1 MKLRL
6 DLWRKKD
13 KEMRE
18 TVIDEAKRCLQCKN
32 PRCKEG
38 CPIHT
43 PIRDAIGLLRNN
55 QIKEAGELLFEN
67 NPLSIIC
74 SLVCPQEKQ
83 CEGHC
88 VLGIRGIPVPVGMI
102 ENYISDYYL
111 NLFEAGEIK
120 RNGKKVAIV
129 GSGPAGI
136 TISILLA
143 RKGYEVT
150 LFEARDKIGGILR
163 YGIPAF
169 RLPKDVLDRLK
180 EVLLKMGVKIRPN
193 TNIGANLT
201 IDDLFRDGY
210 KSIFLGTGV
219 WKPYKLRIE
228 GESLGNCCYAIEYL
242 QNPDVYDLGKKLI
255 VIGGGNTAMDV
266 ARTALRH
273 GVKEVEIL
281 FHRTKEELTA
291 RKIEVDYTLM
301 DGAVIKELTQT
312 KKIVDNG
319 VIVND
324 VKVLE
329 DGSYVEDESSTHLL
343 EADNVII
350 AIGQGPRSVI
360 VNSTKGVETT
370 DRGLLSVDEVGRTSR
385 AGLFAAGDVV
395 TGAKTV
401 VQAVRLSKEVAEAM
415 DQYMSALSE

>member
-1 MKLRL
+1 
-6 DLWRKKD
+6 
-13 KEMRE
+13 MRE
-18 TVIDEAKRCLQCKN
+18 TVIDEARRCLQCKS
-32 PRCKEG
+32 PRCREG

-55 QIKEAGELLFEN
+55 QIQEAGALLFEN
-67 NPLSIIC
+67 NPLSIVC

-88 VLGIRGIPVPVGMI
+88 VLGIKGIPVPVGMI

-111 NLFEAGEIK
+111 NIFEAKEITP
-120 RNGKKVAIV
+120 NGKKVAIV

-136 TISILLA
+136 TISLLLA
-143 RKGYEVT
+143 RRGYSVT
-150 LFEARDKIGGILR
+150 LFEARDQIGGVLR

-169 RLPKDVLDRLK
+169 RLPKDILDRLK
-180 EVLLKMGVKIRPN
+180 LVLVKMGVKIRPN

-210 KSIFLGTGV
+210 QSIFLGTGV
-219 WKPYKLRIE
+219 WKPYKLGIK

-242 QNPDVYDLGKKLI
+242 KNPDVYDLGKSLI

-273 GVKEVEIL
+273 GVKDVKIL
-281 FHRTKEELTA
+281 FHRPKEELTA
-291 RKIEVDYTLM
+291 RKIEIDYTLM
-301 DGAVIKELTQT
+301 DGASLVECVMSKEVT
-312 KKIVDNG
+312 DDG
-319 VIVND
+319 VIVVD
-324 VKVLE
+324 VKQDENGDYFEVE
-329 DGSYVEDESSTHLL
+329 GSRRLI
-343 EADNVII
+343 EADHVII

-360 VNSTKGVETT
+360 VNSTTGVVTT
-370 DRGLLSVDEVGRTSR
+370 ERGLLSVDEQGRTSR

-395 TGAKTV
+395 TGARTV
-401 VQAVRLSKEVAEAM
+401 VQAVKLSKEVADAM
-415 DQYMSALSE
+415 DEYMQGLDNKNLGNLV

>member
-1 MKLRL
+1 
-6 DLWRKKD
+6 
-13 KEMRE
+13 MRE
-18 TVIDEAKRCLQCKN
+18 TVIDEAKRCLQCKF
-32 PRCKEG
+32 PRCRQG
-38 CPIHT
+38 CPIQT

-67 NPLSIIC
+67 NPLSIVC

-88 VLGIRGIPVPVGMI
+88 VLGIKGIPVPVGMI

-120 RNGKKVAIV
+120 TNGKKVAIV

-143 RKGYEVT
+143 RRGYEVT
-150 LFEARDKIGGILR
+150 LFEARDKIGGIMR

-169 RLPKDVLDRLK
+169 RLPKEILDRLK
-180 EVLLKMGVKIRPN
+180 TVLIKMGVKIRPN

-219 WKPYKLRIE
+219 WKPYKLGVE
-228 GESLGNCCYAIEYL
+228 GETLGNCCYAIEYL
-242 QNPDVYDLGKKLI
+242 QNPDVYDLGKSLI
-255 VIGGGNTAMDV
+255 VVGGGNTAMDV

-273 GVKEVEIL
+273 GVRDVKIL
-281 FHRTKEELTA
+281 FHRPKEELTA
-291 RKIEVDYTLM
+291 RKIEIDYTLM
-301 DGAVIKELTQT
+301 DGATIQECTMT
-312 KKIVDNG
+312 KKVVEKG
-319 VIVND
+319 VIVTD
-324 VKVLE
+324 VKLQE
-329 DGSYVEDESSTHLL
+329 DGTYAEVEGSERLE
-343 EADNVII
+343 EADHVII

-360 VNSTKGVETT
+360 VNSTKGVDTT
-370 DRGLLSVDEVGRTSR
+370 ERGLLNVDGEGRTSR
-385 AGLFAAGDVV
+385 PGLFAAGDVV

-401 VQAVRLSKEVAEAM
+401 VEAVRLSKQVANAM
-415 DQYMSALSE
+415 DEYMQSLGE

>member
-1 MKLRL
+1 MK
-6 DLWRKKD
+6 
-13 KEMRE
+13 E
-18 TVIDEAKRCLQCKN
+18 TVIDEARRCLQCKN
-32 PRCKEG
+32 PRCREG
-38 CPIHT
+38 CPIRT

-55 QIKEAGELLFEN
+55 QIKEAGALLFEN
-67 NPLSIIC
+67 NPLSIVC

-88 VLGIRGIPVPVGMI
+88 VLGLKGIPVPVGMI

-111 NLFEAGEIK
+111 NLFEAGDIE

-143 RKGYEVT
+143 RRGYDVT
-150 LFEARDKIGGILR
+150 LFEARDQIGGILR

-169 RLPKDVLDRLK
+169 RLPKDILDRLK
-180 EVLLKMGVKIRPN
+180 KVLVKMGVRIRPN

-201 IDDLFRDGY
+201 VDDLFRDGY

-219 WKPYKLRIE
+219 WRPYKLGIP

-242 QNPDVYDLGKKLI
+242 QNPDVYDLGKRLL

-273 GVKEVEIL
+273 GVREVKIL
-281 FHRTKEELTA
+281 FFRPKEELTA
-291 RKIEVDYTLM
+291 RKIEIDYTLM
-301 DGAVIKELTQT
+301 DGATIEECVDTKE
-312 KKIVDNG
+312 IVDEG
-319 VIVND
+319 AVVVD
-324 VKVLE
+324 VKQGE
-329 DGSYVEDESSTHLL
+329 DGRYYEVEGSRRIEK
-343 EADNVII
+343 ADHVII

-360 VNSTKGVETT
+360 VKSTKGVET
-370 DRGLLSVDEVGRTSR
+370 DEHGLLCVDEQGRTTR
-385 AGLFAAGDVV
+385 PGLFAAGDVV

-401 VQAVRLSKEVAEAM
+401 VQAVRLSKEVANAM
-415 DQYMSALSE
+415 DAYMQSLDD

>member
-1 MKLRL
+1 
-6 DLWRKKD
+6 
-13 KEMRE
+13 MRE

-32 PRCKEG
+32 PRCREG

-67 NPLSIIC
+67 NPLSIVC

-120 RNGKKVAIV
+120 SNGKKVAIV

-136 TISILLA
+136 TISMLLA

-150 LFEARDKIGGILR
+150 LFEARDKIGGIMR

-169 RLPKDVLDRLK
+169 RLPKEILDRLK
-180 EVLLKMGVKIRPN
+180 TVLVKMGVKIRPN

-201 IDDLFRDGY
+201 VDDLFRDGY

-219 WKPYKLRIE
+219 WKPYRLGVE
-228 GESLGNCCYAIEYL
+228 GESLGTCCYAIEYL
-242 QNPDVYDLGKKLI
+242 QNPDVYELGKRLI

-273 GVKEVEIL
+273 GVRDVKIL
-281 FHRTKEELTA
+281 FHRPKEELTA
-291 RKIEVDYTLM
+291 RKIEIDYTLM
-301 DGAVIKELTQT
+301 DGAVLQECTLT
-312 KKIVDNG
+312 KKIVENG
-319 VIVND
+319 VIVTN
-324 VKVLE
+324 VKQEE
-329 DGSYVEDESSTHLL
+329 DGNWVEIEGSEHLE

-360 VNSTKGVETT
+360 VKSTQGVGTT
-370 DRGLLSVDEVGRTSR
+370 DRGLLSVDESGRTTR
-385 AGLFAAGDVV
+385 PGLFAAGDVV

-415 DQYMSALSE
+415 DAYMQSLED